1 MNDEL
6 DSLGLRANITRRDFL
21 GSTLIGSG
29 AILLGAA
36 APAFAQE
43 PGARWNGYA
52 GIGDYARS
60 NGNIAAVV
68 NAAHGI
74 RDGIYEAR
82 IDAAPA
88 IDELYDLIIVGGGF
102 AGLIAA
108 YEFRKAHPNGR
119 CLVLEN
125 HPVFG
130 GEAKQNQMLVDGVML
145 TGPQGSNDA
154 VVPRADNTYA
164 HVVGLWDEIGMP
176 RSYDFIAP
184 TGMAAS
190 LKFARDHYDPMYWNE
205 DAGSLGYFFN
215 RPFASRKAWVGD
227 PWSDDLR
234 RAPVSAEVRRNWV
247 QW

>member
-1 MNDEL
+1 MADTDEL
-6 DSLGLRANITRRDFL
+6 ESLGLNVQITRRDFL

-36 APAFAQE
+36 APAFAQNLTSQ
-43 PGARWNGYA
+43 WNGYA

-60 NGNIAAVV
+60 NGNIASVV

-82 IDAAPA
+82 IDDAPA

-154 VVPRADNTYA
+154 VVPRADNSYA

-176 RSYDFIAP
+176 RSYD
-184 TGMAAS
+184 
-190 LKFARDHYDPMYWNE
+190 YVDPPE
-205 DAGSLGYFFN
+205 
-215 RPFASRKAWVGD
+215 
-227 PWSDDLR
+227 R
-234 RAPVSAEVRRNWV
+234 RRR
-247 QW
+247 